1 MKIQN
6 NNVYRVK
13 DYEMDKKYRIRILKK
28 VFNDGFKG
36 YWFNVPKYVEK
47 SANYT
52 ISEIASKLQTIEYDN
67 LKREKVSERAL
78 RKRIERVQKYCEGL
92 IADKSGKEES
102 FSIKCIKELGLALCE
117 DELAFLIPIEPNTIM
132 QTAKLLG
139 ADVGDNDLRVIYD
152 MLNAVLYELE
162 CSSYYNFRPG
172 TEDDGMDYYDM
183 RFQEIRRAIDSRF
196 WNKREIKN
204 KLYQIV
210 QEEEVLVR
218 SCSVPGVAERWY
230 EINPNIFFFDCVY
243 DFIEESPEIYERIRH
258 QNLVEKLP
266 NTIGFSFYPTVEDVK
281 ARTKYFSEIEDR
293 CRKDNLSYSWDR
305 LYQNELVNTLSMIFE
320 YEFSELYGE

>member
-13 DYEMDKKYRIRILKK
+13 EYEMDNKYMIRILKK

-36 YWFNVPKYVEK
+36 YWFNVPKYVGK

-52 ISEIASKLQTIEYDN
+52 TTEIVNKLQTIEY
-67 LKREKVSERAL
+67 EEVSETAL
-78 RKRIERVQKYCEGL
+78 RKRVERVKKYSEGL

-117 DELAFLIPIEPNTIM
+117 DEFAFLLPIEPNTIL
-132 QTAKLLG
+132 QTAKLLR
-139 ADVGDNDLRVIYD
+139 ADVGDDDLRVIYD
-152 MLNAVLYELE
+152 MLNAILYELE
-162 CSSYYNFRPG
+162 CSSYYNFQPG
-172 TEDDGMDYYDM
+172 TEEDGMAYYDM

-243 DFIEESPEIYERIRH
+243 DFIEESPETYERIRY

-266 NTIGFSFYPTVEDVK
+266 NTIGFSFYPTEEEVK
-281 ARTKYFSEIEDR
+281 ARNKYFSEIKDR
-293 CRKDNLSYSWDR
+293 CNKDNLSYSWDR

-320 YEFSELYGE
+320 CEFSGVYGE